1 MEIIEIKPI
10 DTIGKLTYDNINV
23 LGSMGDNFQE
33 KLLNNVLKKIIIIK
47 NIMRF
52 FSLKNEL

>member
-33 KLLNNVLKKIIIIK
+33 KLLNNVLKKK
-47 NIMRF
+47 
-52 FSLKNEL
+52 